1 MQSLEI
7 IVSTLYVMG
16 AGGYQAY
23 LFLQKDHFQKIGYY
37 LLITGFGLH
46 CVSLIYKVILTGY
59 IPVNNLHETLFI
71 AGWALVGVFFI
82 FRYKYNLKVLGV
94 YAAPLAAL
102 IVVSACLLQNEP
114 GPPREIF
121 NHFWL
126 VFHII
131 AIFTGEAS
139 FALACGIGML
149 YLLQERSIKT
159 KRPGF
164 FFKRLPSLEL
174 LDATGHACIVAGFTL
189 LTIGLITGF
198 IYARVVWGRFWSWD
212 PKEVFSGIT
221 WMMYAALLHVRFS
234 VGWRGRKAAVLAI
247 IGFGALLFTFLG
259 VNFFF
264 DGHHVEFTKY

>member
-1 MQSLEI
+1 MESLEI
-7 IVSTLYVMG
+7 FISALYVMG
-16 AGGYQAY
+16 AVGYLAY

-46 CVSLIYKVILTGY
+46 CVNLIYKVIRTGY

-71 AGWALVGVFFI
+71 AGWAMVGVFII
-82 FRYKYNLKVLGV
+82 FRYKYNLKILGV
-94 YAAPLAAL
+94 FAAPLAAL
-102 IVVSACLLQNEP
+102 IMVSACLLQNEP
-114 GPPREIF
+114 GPHREIF

-174 LDATGHACIVAGFTL
+174 LDATGHACIATGFTL

-212 PKEVFSGIT
+212 PKEVWSGIT
-221 WMMYAALLHVRFS
+221 WLLYAVLLHVRFS
-234 VGWRGRKAAVLAI
+234 AGWRGRKAALLAI
-247 IGFGALLFTFLG
+247 IGFGVLLFTFFG
-259 VNFFF
+259 VDFFF
-264 DGHHVEFTKY
+264 DGLHGEFTKY